1 MEETLN
7 FEDLA
12 EKVEPWTPSEEFIKD
27 FQEYMEKS
35 VRESRLNEARAWLSA
50 RDIIINI

>member
-1 MEETLN
+1 MEETLS

-12 EKVEPWTPSEEFIKD
+12 EKVEPFNPTYTDEFCG
-27 FQEYMEKS
+27 YMEKS
-35 VRESRLNEARAWLSA
+35 IRESRLNEARAWLSA